1 LRFFVGLI
9 AVDGD
14 TVNLTLGFRQQRIA
28 FFSNFF
34 QEPPKPAE
42 SLGKCGVSM
51 GVKLT
56 RRGISPRTMPH
67 FPRI

>member
-1 LRFFVGLI
+1 MGVNGFDSLLPSMERVKPNVG
-9 AVDGD
+9 
-14 TVNLTLGFRQQRIA
+14 
-28 FFSNFF
+28 FSATEIFNFF
-34 QEPPKPAE
+34 HDSPKPAK

-51 GVKLT
+51 GKNLT

>member
-1 LRFFVGLI
+1 MERVKPNVGFPATEI
-9 AVDGD
+9 
-14 TVNLTLGFRQQRIA
+14 F
-28 FFSNFF
+28 NFF
-34 QEPPKPAE
+34 QDSPKLAK

-51 GVKLT
+51 GKNLT